1 MVFSFLKIL
10 FIFLS
15 IDIFPTKYVPFPYS
29 FMLAPY
35 GVFRSEA
42 VISFTLGEF
51 YLCYC
56 FKYFCFFF
64 FHFLIVC
71 LLLCSI
77 FLSFSFIVPISSS
90 FLLSMGFLSL
100 VHKSDFFLSYPFC
113 SLSPILHTLFQLLYF
128 CYLILFLSSSYILAS
143 YGLYCSLS
151 LLVGFIRLIIYY

>member
-1 MVFSFLKIL
+1 MCLFLILSCWPPMGSFVLRLSFLL
-10 FIFLS
+10 LWGNFIF
-15 IDIFPTKYVPFPYS
+15 
-29 FMLAPY
+29 
-35 GVFRSEA
+35 
-42 VISFTLGEF
+42 VIASNISV
-51 YLCYC
+51 
-56 FKYFCFFF
+56 FF